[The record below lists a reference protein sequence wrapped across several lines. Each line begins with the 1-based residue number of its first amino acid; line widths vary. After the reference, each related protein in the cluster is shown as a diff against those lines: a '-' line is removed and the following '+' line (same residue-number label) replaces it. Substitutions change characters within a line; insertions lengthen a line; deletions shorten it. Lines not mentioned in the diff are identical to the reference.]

1 MSDSSRLSTIRRLV
15 RDRGADAALVTFLP
29 DIRWAVGFSGSNG
42 LLVVA
47 EEAAHFVTDGRYSVQ
62 ARSEVEHATV
72 HVPGYNLLEHVEREG
87 LFGTAR
93 TVAVQADHV
102 TVSEFDRLR
111 DRFPGVAFEPVSGF
125 LQELVASK
133 TEEEI
138 HAIRRAQAVT
148 EDVFDALLPQIG
160 PGVSEQDLAAEIV
173 YQHLRRGASA
183 MSFDPIVASGLRGAL
198 PHARASSKTLRPG
211 EFVVIDMGCVL
222 EGYASDMTRT
232 VAIGEPDAAMQRAYA
247 VVLDAQR
254 QAVASVRAGASCR
267 AVDAVARDVIAN
279 AGLGDYFSHGLGH
292 GVGLQVHE
300 WPRLSHN
307 SDDVLPTNAVV
318 TVEPGVYLPERF
330 GIRIE
335 DMVVARADG
344 PEVLTQTPKDLLIL

>member
-1 MSDSSRLSTIRRLV
+1 VI
-15 RDRGADAALVTFLP
+15 
-29 DIRWAVGFSGSNG
+29 
-42 LLVVA
+42 
-47 EEAAHFVTDGRYSVQ
+47 
-62 ARSEVEHATV
+62 
-72 HVPGYNLLEHVEREG
+72 
-87 LFGTAR
+87 
-93 TVAVQADHV
+93 QADHV
-102 TVSEFDRLR
+102 TVAEFDRLR
-111 DRFPGVAFEPVSGF
+111 DRFPDVEFEPVSGF
-125 LQELVASK
+125 LHESVGSK
-133 TEEEI
+133 TELEI
-138 HAIRRAQAVT
+138 DAIRGAQAVT
-148 EDVFDALLPQIG
+148 EDVFDALLPLIG

-183 MSFDPIVASGLRGAL
+183 MSFEPIVASGLRSAL

-222 EGYASDMTRT
+222 DGYASDMTRT
-232 VAIGEPDAAMQRAYA
+232 VAVGEPDDAMRRAYG

-254 QAVASVRAGASCR
+254 QAVAAVRAGASGR
-267 AVDAVARDVIAN
+267 AVDAVARDIITD
-279 AGLGDYFSHGLGH
+279 AGLGEYFSHGLGH

-307 SDDVLPTNAVV
+307 TDDVLPRDAVV

-335 DMVVARADG
+335 DMVVARAEG